1 MKTLQTLRK
10 LIWSLLLPSGLL
22 LVASLALYALTG
34 KTEFSPELSGRVLGL
49 GCACIGLEGC
59 AIAVAALLH
68 DEGKLIA
75 RLLDVIIYAAY
86 ALGLLTW
93 LFYLVNEVNYITN
106 ILVAIDGTKIS
117 FVFLATALG
126 FACAWVLALVC
137 AMRCSKVLKR
147 LRKRS
152 GKEAQ
157 KHEKTI
163 AKDAFRPLCDPSVYP
178 DSCL

>member
-49 GCACIGLEGC
+49 GCASIGLEGC

-75 RLLDVIIYAAY
+75 RLLHWGLHAPGCWRWCVRCAA
-86 ALGLLTW
+86 A
-93 LFYLVNEVNYITN
+93 
-106 ILVAIDGTKIS
+106 
-117 FVFLATALG
+117 
-126 FACAWVLALVC
+126 
-137 AMRCSKVLKR
+137 RC
-147 LRKRS
+147 
-152 GKEAQ
+152 
-157 KHEKTI
+157 
-163 AKDAFRPLCDPSVYP
+163 
-178 DSCL
+178 

>member
-34 KTEFSPELSGRVLGL
+34 RVLGL

-59 AIAVAALLH
+59 VIAVAALLH

-137 AMRCSKVLKR
+137 AMRCSKVLKKAEEA
-147 LRKRS
+147 KRE
-152 GKEAQ
+152 GGAEA
-157 KHEKTI
+157 
-163 AKDAFRPLCDPSVYP
+163 
-178 DSCL
+178 

>member
-22 LVASLALYALTG
+22 LVASLALYAP
-34 KTEFSPELSGRVLGL
+34 EFSPELSGMVLGL

-59 AIAVAALLH
+59 VIAVAALLH

-137 AMRCSKVLKR
+137 AMRCSKVLK
-147 LRKRS
+147 KAE
-152 GKEAQ
+152 EAKQ
-157 KHEKTI
+157 EGG
-163 AKDAFRPLCDPSVYP
+163 AEA
-178 DSCL
+178 

>member
-86 ALGLLTW
+86 ALGLLT
-93 LFYLVNEVNYITN
+93 
-106 ILVAIDGTKIS
+106 
-117 FVFLATALG
+117 
-126 FACAWVLALVC
+126 
-137 AMRCSKVLKR
+137 
-147 LRKRS
+147 
-152 GKEAQ
+152 
-157 KHEKTI
+157 
-163 AKDAFRPLCDPSVYP
+163 
-178 DSCL
+178 

>member
-1 MKTLQTLRK
+1 M
-10 LIWSLLLPSGLL
+10 
-22 LVASLALYALTG
+22 
-34 KTEFSPELSGRVLGL
+34 SGRVLGL

-59 AIAVAALLH
+59 VIAVAALLH

-137 AMRCSKVLKR
+137 AMRCSKVLKKAEEA
-147 LRKRS
+147 KRE
-152 GKEAQ
+152 GGAEA
-157 KHEKTI
+157 
-163 AKDAFRPLCDPSVYP
+163 
-178 DSCL
+178 